1 MKWKISS
8 TIENKILFPFVFIS
22 MITVLCF
29 CGILYRTEYDVKLRT
44 EALNAQSL
52 VEYINADIDTDG
64 DWQSSNDLLEKYADG
79 YRGDSLFLYD
89 AQGKLLFS
97 RRELGDSE
105 LVLWDSRDNRLS
117 WRVLYTLDQR
127 TVRVE
132 FLEEQR
138 YMILAAVAMLLIIVQ
153 ASVFIAYNISA
164 PLRQLSKVCT
174 LLSRDPGASEDLA
187 VEYTRRR
194 DETGQLAAAFQSML
208 DSQRR
213 YTRELTQVK
222 MLNESIVANLPLGVV
237 AYDRE
242 GRIVLQNL
250 QADGLLRRSEEQDG
264 QGRDL
269 AQLLADMVRRD
280 PVLPTSVRLY
290 NQTGGVR
297 DCELGAWTLHA
308 ADGSSWGILCTIDDV
323 TYKKHME
330 EKLSREEKLAYT
342 GRLAA
347 DVAHEARNPL
357 AGIRAG
363 LQVLSPKLV
372 QERDAMLCREMVREV
387 DRVNLLIENL
397 LNLSRQR
404 ESEKTTV
411 SLNTLGNELLMLY
424 FKVAEN
430 KGISLKME
438 MEGELWLFADE
449 QQLRQI
455 LINLINNSIKAMPN
469 GGWVAL
475 TGRSAANEVT
485 VTVADSGP
493 GMSKEKLDRVLSG
506 QAGGLGLSIVQRL
519 LAQNGGS
526 LNIQSAPGEGTRV
539 VLTFHGAGG
548 HYEIQGL
555 SH

>member
-1 MKWKISS
+1 MKWKVSS

-22 MITVLCF
+22 IITVICF
-29 CGILYRTEYDVKLRT
+29 CVIFYRTEYDVKLRT
-44 EALNAQSL
+44 ESLNAQAL
-52 VEYINADIDTDG
+52 VEYINADIDAG
-64 DWQSSNDLLEKYADG
+64 EGWQSPHELLEKYADG

-89 AQGKLLFS
+89 AQGALLFS
-97 RRELGDSE
+97 RREPGDQELALG
-105 LVLWDSRDNRLS
+105 DSRDNRLN
-117 WRVLYTLDQR
+117 WRVLYSLDRRAVQ
-127 TVRVE
+127 TE
-132 FLEEQR
+132 FIEEQR

-174 LLSRDPGASEDLA
+174 LVSRDPGASEDLA

-194 DETGQLAAAFQSML
+194 DEAGQLASAFQAML
-208 DSQRR
+208 NSQRQ

-222 MLNESIVANLPLGVV
+222 VLNESIVANLPLGVV
-237 AYDRE
+237 VYGQE
-242 GRIVLQNL
+242 GQVVLQNL
-250 QADGLLRRSEEQDG
+250 QADGLLRRVEERDE

-269 AQLLADMVRRD
+269 AELLADLVRRG
-280 PVLPTSVRLY
+280 PILPTSVRLY
-290 NQTGGVR
+290 DPSGRAR
-297 DCELGAWTLHA
+297 DCELGAWSLHSG
-308 ADGSSWGILCTIDDV
+308 DGDSWGTLCTIDDV

-330 EKLSREEKLAYT
+330 EKLSREERLAYT

-363 LQVLSPKLV
+363 LQVLSPKLS
-372 QERDAMLCREMVREV
+372 QDRDVMLCQEMVREV

-411 SLNTLGNELLMLY
+411 SLSALGNELMMLY

-430 KGISLKME
+430 KGIAFTVE

-455 LINLINNSIKAMPN
+455 LINLINNSIKAMPD
-469 GGWVAL
+469 GGRVTLA
-475 TGRSAANEVT
+475 GRASPDGVT

-493 GMSKEKLDRVLSG
+493 GMPPEKLRRVLSG

-519 LAQNGGS
+519 LEQNGGN
-526 LNIQSAPGEGTRV
+526 LNIQSVPGQGTQV
-539 VLTFHGAGG
+539 ILTFHGTGG
-548 HYEIQGL
+548 DHEV
-555 SH
+555 

>member
-8 TIENKILFPFVFIS
+8 TIENKILFPFACIS

-29 CGILYRTEYDVKLRT
+29 CYILYRTEYDVKIRT
-44 EALNAQSL
+44 ETLNAQAL
-52 VEYINADIDTDG
+52 VEYINADIDAEG
-64 DWQSSNDLLEKYADG
+64 DWRSPDELLEKYADG

-89 AQGKLLFS
+89 AQGRLIFS
-97 RRELGDSE
+97 RRDLGDAE

-117 WRVLYTLDQR
+117 WRVLYALDQR
-127 TVRVE
+127 AVRVE
-132 FLEEQR
+132 FIEEQR

-164 PLRQLSKVCT
+164 PLRQLSRVCT
-174 LLSRDPGASEDLA
+174 LLSQNPGASEDLS
-187 VEYTRRR
+187 VEYIRRR

-213 YTRELTQVK
+213 YTQELTQVK
-222 MLNESIVANLPLGVV
+222 VLNESIVANLPLGVV

-242 GRIVLQNL
+242 GRVVLQNL
-250 QADGLLRRSEEQDG
+250 QADGLLQRSEERDE

-269 AQLLADMVRRD
+269 AQLLADMARRN
-280 PVLPTSVRLY
+280 PVLPASVRLY
-290 NQTGGVR
+290 DQTGGVR
-297 DCELGAWTLHA
+297 DCELGAWTLHGA
-308 ADGSSWGILCTIDDV
+308 GGDSWGTLCTIDDV

-363 LQVLSPKLV
+363 LQVISPKLS

-404 ESEKTTV
+404 ESEKTAV

-430 KGISLKME
+430 KGISLTVE
-438 MEGELWLFADE
+438 MEEELWLFADE

-455 LINLINNSIKAMPN
+455 FINLINNSIKAMPN
-469 GGWVAL
+469 GGWVTL
-475 TGRSAANEVT
+475 TGSPVANGVT
-485 VTVADSGP
+485 VTVEDCGCGIPS
-493 GMSKEKLDRVLSG
+493 EKLNRVLSG

-519 LAQNGGS
+519 LEQNGGS
-526 LNIQSAPGEGTRV
+526 LNIQSVPDQGTQV
-539 VLTFHGAGG
+539 ILTFHGTGG
-548 HYEIQGL
+548 HHEV
-555 SH
+555 

>member
-1 MKWKISS
+1 MKWNISA
-8 TIENKILFPFVFIS
+8 TIENKILYPFVFIS
-22 MITVLCF
+22 IVTVICF
-29 CGILYRTEYDVKLRT
+29 CAILYRTEYDVKLRT
-44 EALNAQSL
+44 EALNAQAL
-52 VEYINADIDTDG
+52 VEYINADIDAG
-64 DWQSSNDLLEKYADG
+64 GGWQSPDDLLEKYAGG

-89 AQGKLLFS
+89 AGGVLLFS
-97 RRELGDSE
+97 RRELSDSE
-105 LVLWDSRDNRLS
+105 LVLGDSRENRLG
-117 WRVLYTLDQR
+117 WRVLYTLDRRAVQ
-127 TVRVE
+127 VE
-132 FLEEQR
+132 FVEEQR

-153 ASVFIAYNISA
+153 ASVFIAYHISA
-164 PLRQLSKVCT
+164 PLRQLSRVCT

-222 MLNESIVANLPLGVV
+222 VLNESIVANLPLGVV
-237 AYDRE
+237 VYDRE
-242 GRIVLQNL
+242 GRVALQNL
-250 QADGLLRRSEEQDG
+250 QADGLLRRGEERDE

-269 AQLLADMVRRD
+269 SRLLAELVRRD
-280 PVLPTSVRLY
+280 PVLPSPVRLY
-290 NQTGGVR
+290 DRAGKVR
-297 DCELGAWTLHA
+297 DCELGAWSLHGA
-308 ADGSSWGILCTIDDV
+308 EGDSWGTLCTIDDV

-363 LQVLSPKLV
+363 LQVISPQLTR
-372 QERDAMLCREMVREV
+372 ERDVMLCREMVREV

-404 ESEKTTV
+404 ESEKTAV
-411 SLNTLGNELLMLY
+411 SLNALGGELLMLY

-430 KGISLKME
+430 KGIALKVE

-455 LINLINNSIKAMPN
+455 FINLINNSIKAMPD
-469 GGWVAL
+469 GGTVTL
-475 TGRSAANEVT
+475 TGKPAADGVT
-485 VTVADSGP
+485 VTVADSGR
-493 GMSKEKLDRVLSG
+493 GMPPEKLNRVLSG
-506 QAGGLGLSIVQRL
+506 QSGGLGLSIVQRL
-519 LAQNGGS
+519 LDQNGGS
-526 LNIQSAPGEGTRV
+526 LNIQSVPGQGTRV
-539 VLTFHGAGG
+539 ILTFHGTGG
-548 HYEIQGL
+548 DHEV
-555 SH
+555 